1 MSSRGGEGMER
12 QREWRPRTVERVGSC
27 SSPAHVAESLAAMV
41 EVVADISAEC
51 SHAARGL
58 RRSLSEQLLTVD
70 ERAEGRDPELVVGA
84 VDAFLAHARE
94 LGLELRRTL
103 EAAFAEASQ
112 IASVWEPDTGE
123 GLPSDDEQGLPGS
136 AGA

>member
-1 MSSRGGEGMER
+1 MDQVSASSSHDERLER
-12 QREWRPRTVERVGSC
+12 QREWTSRTVERVGSD

-58 RRSLSEQLLTVD
+58 RRSLGEQLLTVD
-70 ERAEGRDPELVVGA
+70 ERGGVRDPELVVGA
-84 VDAFLAHARE
+84 VETYLEHARE

-112 IASVWEPDTGE
+112 IASVWDPASE
-123 GLPSDDEQGLPGS
+123 GG
-136 AGA
+136 AGG